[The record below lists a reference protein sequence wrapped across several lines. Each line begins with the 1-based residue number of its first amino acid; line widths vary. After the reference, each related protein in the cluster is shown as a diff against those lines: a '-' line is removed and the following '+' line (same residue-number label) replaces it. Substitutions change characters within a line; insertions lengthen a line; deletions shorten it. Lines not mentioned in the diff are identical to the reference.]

1 MYNVHCHWLFS
12 YIYYM
17 YLSSLNGGNLNCTVK
32 LPFLRVDIH
41 NILTVMILEA
51 TCFIIYQMFYAN
63 IFCVLF
69 KQLMV
74 PKALLDI
81 PTTLEIPTT
90 LDMPTTLDI
99 PTMPDIPTM
108 ATQFY

>member
-1 MYNVHCHWLFS
+1 MYIVIGYSVTF
-12 YIYYM
+12 I
-17 YLSSLNGGNLNCTVK
+17 SLNGGNLNCTVK
-32 LPFLRVDIH
+32 LSFLRVDIH

-74 PKALLDI
+74 PKALL
-81 PTTLEIPTT
+81 EIPTT

-99 PTMPDIPTM
+99 PTM
-108 ATQFY
+108 ATQLY